1 MKKTFFI
8 LFSLCLLTPSVVM
21 AKRTSGNKP
30 QWVSKGEEVMN
41 NKRSNSTYHF
51 IRIENL
57 GSNLQDLTKGR
68 LRNLASKIGQENNLS
83 GESEV
88 KIENIQTG
96 NDANS
101 RIQFVES
108 SKNKFK
114 VATFVSRLV
123 DEYWEFDDGKYH
135 YYALFAVSESGQEPV
150 FDEFSSSTSYGAAPI
165 VMSIIPG
172 VGQMYKGSTAKGL
185 CLLGGTAALG
195 LGALFCDNERADYK
209 NKMKEQPQF
218 AQDYN
223 TKANNYETARN
234 VCLGAAAAVWIYNII
249 DAAVAKGARRII
261 VKPANRHSFS
271 MAPMISTEG
280 TGVTLAYRF

>member
-1 MKKTFFI
+1 MKKLLPLLLI
-8 LFSLCLLTPSVVM
+8 MLLTVPSVVM
-21 AKRTSGNKP
+21 AKKASGNKP
-30 QWVSKGEEVMN
+30 QWVSKGEDVMN
-41 NKRSNSTYHF
+41 NKRMNSTYHF
-51 IRIENL
+51 ISIDNL
-57 GSNLQDLTKGR
+57 DSNLQNLTNSR
-68 LRNLASKIGQENNLS
+68 LRSLASKIGQENNIS
-83 GESEV
+83 GESEI

-108 SKNKFK
+108 SANKFK

-123 DEYWEFDDGKYH
+123 DEYWEYDDGQYH
-135 YYALFAVSESGQEPV
+135 YYALFAVSENGQEPI

-172 VGQMYKGSTAKGL
+172 VGQMFKGSTAKGI

-209 NKMKEQPQF
+209 NKTKEQPQF

-234 VCLGAAAAVWIYNII
+234 ICIGAAAAVWLYNII
-249 DAAVAKGARRII
+249 DAALAKGARRII
-261 VKPANRHSFS
+261 VKPADKRSFS
-271 MAPMISTEG
+271 LTPMISTEG
-280 TGVTLAYRF
+280 TGVTFAYNF